1 LSFETAPAPA
11 WLPNVLGRGHRRAP
25 LDGEGPMLARKEIRQ
40 FDKNDIL
47 RALAG
52 VLCLVLA
59 SALLFGAS

>member
-1 LSFETAPAPA
+1 
-11 WLPNVLGRGHRRAP
+11 
-25 LDGEGPMLARKEIRQ
+25 MLARKEIRQ